1 MSFLPVAD
9 GCPVIIGAGLAGLMA
24 ALHLAPEPVLVLSA
38 APLGEQAA
46 SGWAQGGLAAAVGAD
61 DSVELHL
68 ADTLAAGDGVCDAEV
83 ARRIVADGASLV
95 DELGRL
101 GARFDRDGSGR
112 IGLGLEAG
120 HSRRRIVHA
129 QGDASGRE
137 ILRAVV
143 AAVRRTPS
151 VVVWEDVR
159 ATRLVMRDGAVAGV
173 AVRAAD
179 GAARVVRSNRVVV
192 ATGGSGGLFEH
203 STNPAGALGGGLMLA
218 ARAGA
223 ALGDL
228 EFVQFHP
235 TALDVVPAA
244 DLVGVAARYSQAA
257 ADGGAAD
264 EQAAGGSAA
273 NRHTA
278 GGGAA
283 DGSASGRHAVNWG
296 AAGRHAAGGSLSG
309 RHAADGS
316 AAGLHAVDAG
326 GRTAHVPM
334 PLVSEAVR
342 GEGAVLVDETGVRFM
357 AGVDAWPRAE
367 LEPRDVV
374 SRAVWARMQ
383 AGHRVFL
390 DATACLGARFA
401 TRFPSIAAMCLAAG
415 VDPAVQPIPIRPAAH
430 YHMGGIAV
438 DAEGRSSVAGLWAAG
453 EAACTGL
460 HGANRLASN
469 SLLEAA
475 VTGRLVARSV
485 AGTTAGRAAAVA
497 SVEAAPEGDLA
508 AVRAVMSRH
517 AGVLRDEAGLSEAVS
532 VLAPMEG
539 NAAALGLMMCV
550 AMRRRTESRG
560 GHWRT
565 DYPAR
570 SGAWARRAT
579 LTLDEARVLARESV
593 PVGRARSAN

>member
-68 ADTLAAGDGVCDAEV
+68 ADTLAAGDGVCDADV

-151 VVVWEDVR
+151 VVVWEGVR

-173 AVRAAD
+173 VVRAAD

-223 ALGDL
+223 ALADL

-244 DLVGVAARYSQAA
+244 DLVGVAAGRGQAA
-257 ADGGAAD
+257 AVGGAAD
-264 EQAAGGSAA
+264 ERAADGSAA
-273 NRHTA
+273 NRRAA
-278 GGGAA
+278 GGGATDGGATDGGATGPHAA
-283 DGSASGRHAVNWG
+283 DGRA
-296 AAGRHAAGGSLSG
+296 SG
-309 RHAADGS
+309 RHAADMG
-316 AAGLHAVDAG
+316 AAGRRAANVG
-326 GRTAHVPM
+326 GRSAHAPM

-485 AGTTAGRAAAVA
+485 AGVTAGRAAAVA

-517 AGVLRDEAGLSEAVS
+517 AGVLRDEAGLNEAVS

-539 NAAALGLMMCV
+539 DAAALGLMMCV